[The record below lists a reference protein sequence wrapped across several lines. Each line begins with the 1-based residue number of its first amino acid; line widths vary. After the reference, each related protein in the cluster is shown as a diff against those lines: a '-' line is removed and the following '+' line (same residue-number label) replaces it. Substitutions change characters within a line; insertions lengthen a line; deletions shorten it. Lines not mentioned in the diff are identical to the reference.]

1 MPKIR
6 YNNMDNVSTD
16 KTLKEFRQWREER
29 RKKRKDYSF
38 TVPSVP
44 PRLSY
49 LKENRLDTTITWIG
63 HATFFIQ
70 YEGMN
75 IVTDPVW
82 ARRMGFERRLGEPGI
97 PLQDLPPVDLVL
109 VSHSHYDHLHFGSL
123 RKLWRGDTQLIVP
136 AGLKRKMLRK
146 GFHNCV
152 EMQWWETITAGNI
165 QLTFVPTQHWTRRT
179 PFDTNTSHW
188 GGFVLQPATPEA
200 HPGPTEHRGPA
211 AHPGPT
217 AHPGASEHR
226 GPAAYPGP
234 SEHPG
239 PAAHPAPSE
248 QPGLS
253 EQPGP
258 PGQPIPPGESTAHK
272 LPPNLY
278 FAGDSGYFPGFKEIG
293 ARFPI
298 HVALMPIGAY
308 EPEWF
313 MTSQHVNPEEA
324 LQAFVDVGAET
335 MIPMHYGTFRLA
347 DDTARE
353 ALDRLEADRERRGI
367 APERIRVL
375 GLGETLVIHPELRK
389 SGQ

>member
-29 RKKRKDYSF
+29 RRKRKDYSF
-38 TVPSVP
+38 SVPSVP

-97 PLQDLPPVDLVL
+97 PLRDLPPVDLVL

-146 GFHNCV
+146 GFRNCV

-165 QLTFVPTQHWTRRT
+165 RLTFVPTQHWTRRT

-188 GGFVLQPATPEA
+188 GGFVLQPAAPET
-200 HPGPTEHRGPA
+200 HPGPPEHLGPA
-211 AHPGPT
+211 AHP
-217 AHPGASEHR
+217 R
-226 GPAAYPGP
+226 P
-234 SEHPG
+234 SG
-239 PAAHPAPSE
+239 QPAPS
-248 QPGLS
+248 
-253 EQPGP
+253 
-258 PGQPIPPGESTAHK
+258 GQPIPPGEGTAHK

-293 ARFPI
+293 DRFPI

-375 GLGETLVIHPELRK
+375 GLGETLVIHPELRR